1 MYMSIITNFIF
12 RKFHTSISILQSR
25 NEQKGLRKYLIHNRP
40 HCCIIC
46 DKLLPLCLL
55 EAAHIKPRSI
65 ITQIEKK
72 NIINVELMCLYCHT
86 LYDRGFIGIKKGILV
101 KSELLEYNLDYKFM
115 KPRYIYNNQ
124 NSKYFDYH
132 YNNIF
137 KK

>member
-1 MYMSIITNFIF
+1 MFFLQNFIF
-12 RKFHTSISILQSR
+12 RNFHTSIRILQSR
-25 NEQKGLRKYLIHNRP
+25 NEQKGLRKYLINNKT

-55 EAAHIKPRSI
+55 ETAHIKPRSI
-65 ITQIEKK
+65 ISNNEKK

-101 KSELLEYNLDYKFM
+101 KSDLLEYNLDYQFM
-115 KPRYIYNNQ
+115 KPRYVYNKN

-132 YNNIF
+132 YDNIF